1 MVTIIL
7 LRHGES
13 TANVQRVLAG
23 RLAGVELTDRGREQ
37 VAKVAQELP
46 SIDVIRH
53 STIDRCVD
61 TARIVASNRIIAQS
75 SDVTIEA
82 DSRFDEVDYGEWSGL
97 ALDDLRTRAHWE
109 RVQQSPHTFEFPGG
123 EAMTHVFNRAVDG
136 LTSLINDLGPG
147 QTGLIVSHG
156 DVIKAMVAHAV
167 GAGLSNFQRFGV
179 QPAQFCVLHVQG
191 QTMTLS
197 LGGSRVSGTTLGGE
211 C

>member
-23 RLAGVELTDRGREQ
+23 RLPGVELTDRGREQ
-37 VAKVAQELP
+37 VARVAHELP
-46 SIDVIRH
+46 RIDVIRH
-53 STIDRCVD
+53 STIDRCAE
-61 TARIVASNRIIAQS
+61 TARIVAQNR
-75 SDVTIEA
+75 DVIVTE

-97 ALDDLRTRAHWE
+97 SLDDLQTRAHWE

-123 EAMTHVFNRAVDG
+123 ELMTHVFERAVDG
-136 LTSLINDLGPG
+136 LTSLINDLGPE

-179 QPAQFCVLHVQG
+179 QPAQFCVLHVHG
-191 QTMTLS
+191 GTITLN
-197 LGGSRVSGTTLGGE
+197 LGGSRTTGTMLGGE
-211 C
+211 R